1 MSELRLP
8 ISHFGVFSE
17 NAEEAFVGAF
27 EDVIGHVIVEVGP
40 ESLGDKTLP
49 IDLVE
54 EIAEA
59 VGGVGGTA
67 VPGLAAEEV
76 EVTRFHVQ
84 GLGATTVEGWIF
96 WIVGLSARIVAA
108 GHELAGAILVF
119 VLVCQGDLERHA
131 ENGHLKTPVMAADI
145 VVRNWKF
152 QAVIYV
158 KAVNAQIF
166 AVQDASLRHA
176 VALAPEDCFGYGY
189 DRLAHEQIS
198 EHPVAFE

>member
-1 MSELRLP
+1 MYGKLP

-27 EDVIGHVIVEVGP
+27 EDVIGHVVVEIGP
-40 ESLGDKTLP
+40 ESLGDETLT

-54 EIAEA
+54 EVADA
-59 VGGVGGTA
+59 VGFIGGAA

-76 EVTRFHVQ
+76 EISRFHVQ
-84 GLGATTVEGWIF
+84 GLGSTTVEGWIF
-96 WIVGLSARIVAA
+96 RIVGLSARIVAA
-108 GHELAGAILVF
+108 GHELAGTILVC
-119 VLVCQGDLERHA
+119 VLVCQGNLERHA
-131 ENGHLKTPVMAADI
+131 ENGHSKTPVMTADI

-176 VALAPEDCFGYGY
+176 VALGTEDCFSYRY

-198 EHPVAFE
+198 EHPIAFK

>member
-1 MSELRLP
+1 M
-8 ISHFGVFSE
+8 FSE
-17 NAEEAFVGAF
+17 NAQEAFVGTF
-27 EDVIGHVIVEVGP
+27 EDVVGHVVVEVGP
-40 ESLGDKTLP
+40 ESLGDETLP

-84 GLGATTVEGWIF
+84 GLRTLAIEGWIF
-96 WIVGLSARIVAA
+96 WIVGLPARIVAA
-108 GHELAGAILVF
+108 GHELAGPILVF

-131 ENGHLKTPVMAADI
+131 ENGHSKTPVMAADI

-152 QAVIYV
+152 QAVIDV

-176 VALAPEDCFGYGY
+176 VALGTENCFGDRY
-189 DRLAHEQIS
+189 DRLAHEQVA
-198 EHPVAFE
+198 EHSVAFE

>member
-1 MSELRLP
+1 M
-8 ISHFGVFSE
+8 FSE

-27 EDVIGHVIVEVGP
+27 EDVIGHVIVEIGP
-40 ESLGDKTLP
+40 ESLGDETLP

-54 EIAEA
+54 EVADA
-59 VGGVGGTA
+59 VGCIGGAA

-84 GLGATTVEGWIF
+84 GFGTLAVEGWIF
-96 WIVGLSARIVAA
+96 WIVGLPARIVAA
-108 GHELAGAILVF
+108 GHELAGPILIF

-131 ENGHLKTPVMAADI
+131 ENGHPKTPVMATDI
-145 VVRNWKF
+145 VIRNGEF
-152 QAVIYV
+152 QAVIDV
-158 KAVNAQIF
+158 KAVNAQIC

-176 VALAPEDCFGYGY
+176 VALWPEDCFGYGY
-189 DRLAHEQIS
+189 DRLAHEQVA

>member
-1 MSELRLP
+1 MVELS
-8 ISHFGVFSE
+8 ISHFGMFSE

-27 EDVIGHVIVEVGP
+27 EDVIGHVVVEIGP

-49 IDLVE
+49 IDLME
-54 EIAEA
+54 EIADS
-59 VGGVGGTA
+59 VRGVGSA
-67 VPGLAAEEV
+67 AMPGLTAQEV
-76 EVTRFHVQ
+76 EVSGFHEQ
-84 GLGATTVEGWIF
+84 GLGTLTVEGWIF
-96 WIVGLSARIVAA
+96 WIVGLSARIVAT
-108 GHELAGAILVF
+108 GHKLAGPILVF

-131 ENGHLKTPVMAADI
+131 KNGHLKTPVMTADI

-176 VALAPEDCFGYGY
+176 VALGTENCFSDRY
-189 DRLAHEQIS
+189 DRLAHEQVA
-198 EHPVAFE
+198 EHPVAFK